1 MSQIISF
8 SADKEFSANLDNL
21 IEKSGYKNRSRF
33 LRDAALL
40 FSEIQRRGELS
51 DMEADEIVEGHL
63 IIYYQHGI
71 ENKLLE
77 LRHSNHL
84 EVSSYNHSCLNHSHT
99 CVDVIQGI
107 GTAANYR
114 QLIDQLKNTAQVDK
128 VSFVSAPM
136 RDEGCC

>member
-84 EVSSYNHSCLNHSHT
+84 EVSSYNHSCLKHSHT

-136 RDEGCC
+136 RDDGCC

>member
-8 SADKEFSANLDNL
+8 SADKEFSAELDNL
-21 IEKSGYKNRSRF
+21 IEKSGYQNRSRF

-40 FSEIQRRGELS
+40 FSEIQRRGELN
-51 DMEADEIVEGHL
+51 DMEANEIIEGHL

-71 ENKLLE
+71 ESKLLE
-77 LRHSNHL
+77 LRHSNQI
-84 EVSSYNHSCLNHSHT
+84 EVSSYNHSCLKHSHT

-114 QLIDQLKNTAQVDK
+114 KLIKHLKNTAQVDK

-136 RDEGCC
+136 RDHGCC